1 MSENTLSEIE
11 PLHDIYQL
19 LSKAFDMRVTDIT
32 SSISLANEVLK
43 NTQNNDDT
51 LGQAA
56 ANAHLGYFHMI
67 LGEHDLAKAHATS
80 AKVVF
85 EKKNHYE
92 GLGMVHYT
100 IGSTYYKTED
110 YHLGLKHLIDS
121 SLMCQKAHDIVGQ
134 SRALKAIGTIYEFF
148 REYEHAQETYL
159 KCIELSKLSHDK
171 NGMSNAYNSLS
182 GIYLRDKD
190 LDQALN
196 VINESIRLKNE
207 TGDQRGLAFALYGKA
222 KVLAYLQEYENAEQL
237 YLESLEIFEQSK
249 EHVGIMMSHNKLG
262 SLYFALGKI
271 ALAKDHLNQAL
282 EEGSKINHYLIMHK
296 AYYTFYRIEKSE
308 NNALSALGYLEQY
321 LVYKDKVINKEIKN
335 VIESIKS
342 ISQMEI
348 LEREAHW
355 QKEKKEEVELKN
367 AELDTF
373 VYKVS
378 HDLRGPITSLLGLY
392 EIVQL
397 DIKDKE
403 SLHYFSLY
411 QSQIQRL
418 HGILMDFISLTQIK
432 EKKIEPVK
440 IFFSEMVD
448 ECINAHKYYD
458 NFDHINFDINIED
471 FEFNSDKSTVNTILQ
486 NLIENAIKYARNDV
500 PPKVNI
506 RITKNDDMLQIEV
519 EDNGVGIKEEYQQR
533 IFEMFFRANDKI
545 QGSGLGLYILKN
557 AVNKLKGNVEFTSE
571 INQGSTFSVLIPYV
585 LES

>member
-1 MSENTLSEIE
+1 MPENTLSEVE
-11 PLHDIYQL
+11 PLHDIYHL
-19 LSKAFDMRVTDIT
+19 LSKAFDLRVTDIT
-32 SSISLANEVLK
+32 TSIRLAYESQDNS
-43 NTQNNDDT
+43 QRNDDT

-67 LGEHDLAKAHATS
+67 IGEHDQARAKANS
-80 AKVVF
+80 AKLVF
-85 EKKNHYE
+85 EENNHNE

-121 SLMCQKAHDIVGQ
+121 SLMYQKANDIVGQ
-134 SRALKAIGTIYEFF
+134 SRALKAIGTVYEFF
-148 REYEHAQETYL
+148 REYGHAQETYL
-159 KCIELSKLSHDK
+159 KCIELSKLSDDK
-171 NGMSNAYNSLS
+171 NGISNAYNNLS
-182 GIYLRDKD
+182 GIYLRNKN
-190 LDQALN
+190 LDQALY
-196 VINESIRLKNE
+196 VINESIHLKNE

-222 KVLAYLQEYENAEQL
+222 KVLAYLQEYDKAEQH
-237 YLESLEIFEQSK
+237 YLESIDIFEQSK
-249 EHVGIMMSHNKLG
+249 EHVGIMMCHNKLG

-271 ALAKDHLNQAL
+271 ALAKDHLNQVL
-282 EEGSKINHYLIMHK
+282 KEGNKINHFLIMHK
-296 AYYTFYRIEKSE
+296 AYYTLYKIDKSE
-308 NNALSALGYLEQY
+308 NNVPSALEYLELH
-321 LVYKDKVINKEIKN
+321 LVYKDKVINKETKN

-342 ISQMEI
+342 ISEMEI

-397 DIKDKE
+397 EINDKN
-403 SLHYFSLY
+403 SLRYFSLY

-418 HGILMDFISLTQIK
+418 HGILMDFISLTRIK
-432 EKKIEPVK
+432 EKKIEFVK
-440 IFFSEMVD
+440 IHFSIMVD
-448 ECINAHKYYD
+448 ECIGAHKYYD
-458 NFDHINFDINIED
+458 NFDQIDFDINIED
-471 FEFNSDKSTVNTILQ
+471 FEFNSDKSTINTILQ

-500 PPKVNI
+500 PPIVNI
-506 RITKNDDMLQIEV
+506 RISKNDNMLQIEV
-519 EDNGVGIKEEYQQR
+519 EDNGIGIKEEYQQR

-557 AVNKLKGNVEFTSE
+557 AVNKLKGKVQFKSE
-571 INQGSTFSVLIPYV
+571 INQGSTFNVLIPFFM
-585 LES
+585 ES